1 MNTLDIELAH
11 TRHFFVSSSEAC
23 DYFDLFVGKD
33 KINRLTREELNLL
46 QSAIEH
52 AKVGLEGLCNSFQK

>member
-1 MNTLDIELAH
+1 MNIRDIELSH
-11 TRHFFVSSSEAC
+11 TRHFFVSSSEAF

-33 KINRLTREELNLL
+33 KINRLTREELDML

-52 AKVGLEGLCNSFQK
+52 AKVGLEGLCNSFQ